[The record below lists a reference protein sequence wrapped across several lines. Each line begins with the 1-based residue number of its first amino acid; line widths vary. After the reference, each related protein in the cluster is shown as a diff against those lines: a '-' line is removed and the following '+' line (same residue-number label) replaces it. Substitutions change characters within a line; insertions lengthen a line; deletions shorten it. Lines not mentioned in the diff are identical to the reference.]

1 MQKKERIYQLD
12 YLKGIFVLLMLV
24 FHNSVIKEGG
34 LPIAQAIYTFDIPG
48 FMIISGYLTSIE
60 KEAAAFGKGMMKWI
74 VPYVIFESTY
84 VVMIFYLGKIMKTS
98 NEIASLSPSVMIDKV
113 LLNPGGTYW
122 YLHTLIIC
130 AVTYYLAYHLLKL
143 KDMSGLAILG
153 VGFFA
158 LSLLIKG
165 FEMRNAMY
173 FLIGV
178 FIKTNG
184 KNFLDTIKPSAFAAV
199 PLCVLFL
206 FPDNFDRGTLAGI
219 AITILVISFL
229 LFLYEYCPRK
239 AKALLIYLGQNSL
252 AIVVFSPIFTVICAK
267 FIPYFDF
274 DPTHLLF
281 ASVALV
287 LTASGCLFCA
297 WTCDQLGVSR
307 FLFLKKRFYV
317 GYKNGNDKSLF
328 DQESAS

>member
-12 YLKGIFVLLMLV
+12 YLKGIFILLVLI
-24 FHNSVIKEGG
+24 FHNSAIKDSAF
-34 LPIAQAIYTFDIPG
+34 PIAQAIHTIHIPG
-48 FMIISGYLTSIE
+48 FLIISGFLTNIE
-60 KEAAAFGKGMMKWI
+60 KEAAAFGKGMMKLF

-84 VVMIFYLGKIMKTS
+84 VVMIFYLGKVMHTS
-98 NEIASLSPSVMIDKV
+98 NEIEALSPSILFDKA
-113 LLNPGGTYW
+113 LLNPMGTYW

-130 AVTYYLAYHLLKL
+130 ATTYYLTYHLLKL
-143 KDMSGLAILG
+143 KDMSALAILG
-153 VGFFA
+153 VGLFA
-158 LSLLIKG
+158 LSLFIRG
-165 FEMRNAMY
+165 FEMKNAIY
-173 FLIGV
+173 FLIGA

-184 KNFLDTIKPSAFAAV
+184 KSFLDTIKPSAFAAV

-206 FPDNFDRGTLAGI
+206 FPDNFDRGTLAGVV
-219 AITILVISFL
+219 ITILVISFL
-229 LFLYEYCPRK
+229 LFLYEFCPRK

-328 DQESAS
+328 DQESVS